1 MLAPVVSNVAPPAPS
16 AIPRRALSVNDAV
29 AWSVPPF
36 RVRWPGVAAAGAVPR
51 PASAATDTV
60 PALIVVEPV

>member
-16 AIPRRALSVNDAV
+16 AIPRRLLSVNDAV

-36 RVRWPGVAAAGAVPR
+36 SVSWPGVAAAGAVPR
-51 PASAATDTV
+51 PVSAATDTV